1 MDTLRV
7 GAFVP
12 DPPFSGMADGGGLAV
27 DLAAALGAALGLPV
41 EPIAYDG
48 PDADGILAS
57 LAAGA
62 FDCVVAGLV
71 VTAER
76 RRVAAFGPP
85 YLVSDQALA
94 VDATRHPTV
103 RSVDDLVG
111 LTVAVRRGSAGQ
123 SVAERLLADGRA
135 GAVRAFDDR
144 DFRSVATDLE
154 SSGCDAL
161 MALAPTLA
169 ALVGSL
175 PDVDVVQR
183 GLSREEIAIAV
194 SPDADALLA
203 QLVTAQERLEADGSL
218 QEMRRKWL
226 GNPYRDQSLAAH

>member
-7 GAFVP
+7 GTIVG
-12 DPPFSGMADGGGLAV
+12 DPPFSGMAGGGGLAV
-27 DLAAALGAALGLPV
+27 DLATAMGAALGLPV
-41 EPIAYDG
+41 ESIAHDEVDG
-48 PDADGILAS
+48 ALAA
-57 LAAGA
+57 LAAGGC
-62 FDCVVAGLV
+62 DCVIGGVA

-85 YLVSDQALA
+85 YLVADQALA
-94 VDATRHPTV
+94 VDAARHPAV

-123 SVAERLLADGRA
+123 AVAERLLAEGRA

-144 DFRSVATDLE
+144 DFASVAHELE
-154 SSGCDAL
+154 AAGCDAL
-161 MALAPTLA
+161 VALAPSLA
-169 ALVGSL
+169 ALVGPL

-183 GLSREEIAIAV
+183 GLSREEIAVAV
-194 SPDADALLA
+194 APGDDALLA
-203 QLVTAQERLEADGSL
+203 QFVTAQERLEADGSL
-218 QEMRRKWL
+218 QEMRLEWL

>member
-7 GAFVP
+7 GTIVG
-12 DPPFSGMADGGGLAV
+12 DPPFSGMAGGGGLAV
-27 DLAAALGAALGLPV
+27 DLATAMGAAIGLPV
-41 EPIAYDG
+41 EQVAYDG
-48 PDADGILAS
+48 PDVDGILAS

-85 YLVSDQALA
+85 YLVADQALA
-94 VDATRHPTV
+94 VDAARHPAV

-111 LTVAVRRGSAGQ
+111 LTLAVRRGSAGH
-123 SVAERLLADGRA
+123 SVAERLLADGRV
-135 GAVRAFDDR
+135 GAVRAFGDR
-144 DFRSVATDLE
+144 GFRSLATGLE
-154 SSGCDAL
+154 AAGCDAL

-169 ALVGSL
+169 GLVGSL

-183 GLSREEIAIAV
+183 GLTREEIAVAV
-194 SPDADALLA
+194 APGDDALLA
-203 QLVTAQERLEADGSL
+203 QLVTAQEGLEADGSL
-218 QEMRRKWL
+218 QELRRKWL

>member
-27 DLAAALGAALGLPV
+27 DLAAAMGAALGLAVLPV
-41 EPIAYDG
+41 AYDG
-48 PDADGILAS
+48 PDVDGILAS

-62 FDCVVAGLV
+62 FDCVVGGLV
-71 VTAER
+71 ATPER

-94 VDATRHPTV
+94 VDAARHPTV

-123 SVAERLLADGRA
+123 AVAERLLANGRA

-144 DFRSVATDLE
+144 DFRSIANELE
-154 SSGCDAL
+154 AGGCDAL
-161 MALAPTLA
+161 VALAPTLA
-169 ALVGSL
+169 ELVGPL

-183 GLSREEIAIAV
+183 GLSRDEIAVAV
-194 SPDADALLA
+194 APGDDGLLA